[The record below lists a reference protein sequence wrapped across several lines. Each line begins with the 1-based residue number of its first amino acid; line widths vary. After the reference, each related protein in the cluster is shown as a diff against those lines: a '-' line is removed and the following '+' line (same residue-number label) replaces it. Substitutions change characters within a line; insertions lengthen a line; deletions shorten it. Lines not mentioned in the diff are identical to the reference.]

1 MVVVVVMGTKTIHIK
16 NMVCPRCIMTVE
28 SILEKLG
35 FTIKDVQLGAAIVI
49 DNKDDLQELEYEL
62 KKVGFELIK
71 NKNQQIVEKIKN
83 LIVQHIHYSKGKP
96 IKYNFS
102 KIISQELNK
111 DYHYLSNLFS
121 QMEKTTIEKYII
133 RQKVE
138 RIKELLEYDELNL
151 NEIALKMNYSSSAHL
166 SSQFKSLTGISPS
179 KYKQQNLRRKDLTS
193 L

>member
-1 MVVVVVMGTKTIHIK
+1 MMETKTIHIK

-35 FTIKDVQLGAAIVI
+35 FTIKNIQLGTATII
-49 DNKDDLQELEYEL
+49 DNRENLQKLEFEL

-71 NKNQQIVEKIKN
+71 NKNQEIVEKIKN
-83 LIVQHIHYSKGKP
+83 LIIQRIHYSDGKP

-102 KIISQELNK
+102 KIISHELNK

-121 QMEKTTIEKYII
+121 QMEKITIEKYII
-133 RQKVE
+133 KQKVE

-166 SSQFKSLTGISPS
+166 SSQFKSVTGISPS
-179 KYKQQNLRRKDLTS
+179 KYKHKNLKREDLTS